1 MSAEAAAA
9 AAKQQQAGR
18 QAGRREMGGETDSRP
33 AAARARSRGG
43 IYAPGNKGHI
53 VPDGVRVCLSAA
65 CESEGTSGE
74 GGREGET
81 GATAFFLGLGWIN
94 A

>member
-1 MSAEAAAA
+1 MPHGGR
-9 AAKQQQAGR
+9 QQAV
-18 QAGRREMGGETDSRP
+18 AL
-33 AAARARSRGG
+33 RGG

-74 GGREGET
+74 GGREEGET

>member
-1 MSAEAAAA
+1 MSAEAAA

-18 QAGRREMGGETDSRP
+18 QAGRREKGGETDSRP

-74 GGREGET
+74 GGRGRRARQPSFW
-81 GATAFFLGLGWIN
+81 GWVGLH
-94 A
+94 AV